1 MPWQHVRTTVLA
13 EAQTNGNALA
23 TGRQQGTN
31 WATSTGSTATD
42 KEIITVVLTNN
53 TVFFR
58 MIYP

>member
-1 MPWQHVRTTVLA
+1 VRTTVLA

-42 KEIITVVLTNN
+42 KKIITVVLTNN